1 MSRALLMINPGW
13 RAMVATN
20 LSKTS
25 MGVLTINKISTPTIL
40 GCQKQLLLAEELSC
54 GLGRTRGLVTSAV
67 KLSDDKKGADQAS
80 LAQKIDPKD
89 AAAKKAAE
97 EATKKALEK
106 KRRCQDKGR
115 SRKGSQKGKER
126 SRREKGKGS

>member
-1 MSRALLMINPGW
+1 MINPGW
-13 RAMVATN
+13 RAMVATK

-25 MGVLTINKISTPTIL
+25 MGVLTINKISTPTML
-40 GCQKQLLLAEELSC
+40 GCQKQLLAEELSC
-54 GLGRTRGLVTSAV
+54 SLGRTRGLVTSAV

-106 KRRCQDKGR
+106 KR
-115 SRKGSQKGKER
+115 KEDAKTKEEA
-126 SRREKGKGS
+126 EKV